1 MVAVGGAGS
10 DPGGERIDGGQRR
23 LRGDVGHDV
32 GDEPGLTER
41 LHHPRHDAGELAV
54 ALRERAIIVR
64 HFRLPRIDQHL
75 RITIG
80 TREECEAL
88 VAALRELLV

>member
-1 MVAVGGAGS
+1 MFV
-10 DPGGERIDGGQRR
+10 R
-23 LRGDVGHDV
+23 
-32 GDEPGLTER
+32 
-41 LHHPRHDAGELAV
+41 HPQHDAGELAV

-80 TREECEAL
+80 TREECSAL
-88 VAALRELLV
+88 INALQDMLG